1 MKDLTVREALQM
13 AVDYYTLNSTD
24 FENKYPI
31 SPPPKDVNGFTIP
44 GWVEWAKK
52 ALASGDSR

>member
-31 SPPPKDVNGFTIP
+31 SPPPKEAHGWVIIP

-52 ALASGDSR
+52 ALENVD